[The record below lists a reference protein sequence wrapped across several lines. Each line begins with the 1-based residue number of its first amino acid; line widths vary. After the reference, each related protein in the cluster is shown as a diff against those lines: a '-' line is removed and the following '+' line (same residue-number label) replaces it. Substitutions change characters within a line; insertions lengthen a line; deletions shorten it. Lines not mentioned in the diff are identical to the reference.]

1 MQTDQRLLQER
12 NQYKNR
18 TLTITERQ
26 MRRFDRYQDEL
37 IDEIKKMYENEMYQ
51 KAIDSDMKH
60 LEAEKAYIKEN
71 QREIAGR
78 QDF

>member
-1 MQTDQRLLQER
+1 
-12 NQYKNR
+12 
-18 TLTITERQ
+18 

-51 KAIDSDMKH
+51 KAIDSDMRH

-78 QDF
+78 QDFLKSLPRVYPV